1 MEKDQ
6 LQTLKQGEPDKSDK
20 PKQPA
25 EEARQQK
32 KLQRYKQ
39 ILEQHKIVRFK
50 GQALLLD
57 TNGHYHP
64 LTSDKFA
71 EIAYSVHSGALV
83 QQIRELEHITRIQAP
98 DVSHL
103 SHRIAIND
111 YEDWD
116 MRTLARAEAD
126 MGTVFRTTVAPSDD
140 TEAAFAFMLQLADG
154 DKALAWDML
163 QGIAPLFMEKKPA
176 GVIWFVGTGANG
188 KSALINALYKIVGS
202 HLASLTVASIEDGRD
217 APRLNGM
224 LGNVCRESSESRVDD
239 TERYKAVGTHE
250 PFEVHKFHSQD
261 MITVTGDLHHIFN
274 ANNIPVFGD
283 KTQGARRRTL
293 IIPFPARFEDDP
305 TFEDRTFTPA
315 FLGGLLG
322 LILEATHVIRDNGY
336 RYRFSTLTNQA
347 KEAYDSEV
355 NSAEAFLTHLRSV
368 GVEAFVSYTFL
379 ERAYRDF
386 CGNEGLVPLG
396 VTNLKRTMT
405 TQAKVE
411 RRSVRIKSAERTEV
425 QKWYFLGG
433 SKTAPSELVSIP
445 GTGLQVG
452 TTGIKER
459 EKAQA
464 LFEQQPLLGGDKDV
478 WG

>member
-1 MEKDQ
+1 MEKGINKSP
-6 LQTLKQGEPDKSDK
+6 QTPEEKKK
-20 PKQPA
+20 PA
-25 EEARQQK
+25 EEVRQMK
-32 KLQRYKQ
+32 KLQRYQEIMNK
-39 ILEQHKIVRFK
+39 HKVVRFK
-50 GQALLLD
+50 NQALIRD
-57 TNGHYHP
+57 EQAYYQP
-64 LTSDKFA
+64 LTSDRFA
-71 EIAYSVHSGALV
+71 EIAYQVHPGALV

-103 SHRIAIND
+103 AHRIAIN
-111 YEDWD
+111 EFQDWD
-116 MRTLARAEAD
+116 MRELSRVEAEMD
-126 MGTVFRTTVAPSDD
+126 TVFRTTVPPEAD
-140 TEAAFAFMLQLADG
+140 TKAAFAFMLQLADG
-154 DKALAWDML
+154 DEALAWDML
-163 QGIAPLFMEKKPA
+163 QGIAPLFMERKPA

-188 KSALINALYKIVGS
+188 KSALINALYKIMGN
-202 HLASLTVASIEDGRD
+202 HLASLTVAAIEDGRD

-224 LGNVCRESSESRVDD
+224 LGNVCRESSEARVED

-261 MITVTGDLHHIFN
+261 MIRVTGDLHHIFN
-274 ANNIPVFGD
+274 ANNIPIFGD

-305 TFEDRTFTPA
+305 TFESRTFTPA
-315 FLGGLLG
+315 FLGGLLS
-322 LILEATHVIRDNGY
+322 LALEATHIIRDNGY
-336 RYRFSTLTNQA
+336 RYRFSGSTVAA
-347 KEAYDSEV
+347 KDAYDAEV

-386 CGNEGLVPLG
+386 CSNEGLVPLG
-396 VTNLKRTMT
+396 VTNLRRTMT

-411 RRSVRIKSAERTEV
+411 RKSVRIKSAERTEV
-425 QKWYFLGG
+425 TKWYFLGG

-459 EKAQA
+459 EENEKVQA
-464 LFEQQPLLGGDKDV
+464 LFEQQPLLSGDKDV